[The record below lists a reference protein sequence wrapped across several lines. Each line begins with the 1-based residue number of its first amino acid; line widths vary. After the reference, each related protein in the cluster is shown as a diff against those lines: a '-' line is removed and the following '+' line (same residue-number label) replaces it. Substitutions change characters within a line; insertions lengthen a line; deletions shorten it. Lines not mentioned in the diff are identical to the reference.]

1 MSARPPRLIAC
12 VRCRRRKKRCDRAV
26 PSCGECTK
34 TGSDC
39 VPVGLKTN
47 GNLTTVPTAYLQQL
61 ESRMA
66 DLQRKTQAQTQ
77 TQSLGADADT
87 ADDHGQVQQE
97 SSYPSPFDNSN
108 NENSESGSGPAGD
121 PLPREESVDNVMVFD
136 GDDAMSNLYS
146 PSQSIPDLQA
156 QSQPTAS
163 GINRS
168 QPQHDLASI
177 GSDWLDHYAEVYFRH
192 AQPQWS
198 FLDED
203 DWNAKYQAWMASSG
217 AVDDTHVFILLLA
230 LAVGALLSSS
240 YRQNCPYLTHASL
253 LYETAIRDYL
263 GSITQHQSA
272 LTRTQASMLM
282 VIYSWHDS
290 SHNILQNSIMM
301 VLLNCQNLI
310 DQMRTDQD
318 KQSQDTAAVRS
329 LQRRCVM
336 SCHIVNEIVSSA
348 WSYPQSFVL
357 DTLDDKM
364 FQYAS
369 QMKAD
374 LESPDFYERLFQLRC
389 IQSKIRHANKKLRL
403 LDPSDPFRES
413 FHHRLKTELQ
423 DWKTSIQLFT
433 SSTPSDEVVYHETQ
447 ALLKLYDYGVSI
459 LMQENLSILSV
470 QDIGQL
476 IECCSE
482 ACRTFRQSQQSNP
495 LIYWTWTALMYQFR
509 LGVMLLYC
517 YFITPRTM
525 QTPVFS
531 YETTLDGIQ
540 SCRLTLENFSARW
553 PQSMVYLHTFQ
564 LLADKTFEASYSEA
578 IADQSALES
587 PEALTRCLTSGSSG
601 EWITNME
608 AAVTELKSQHVHH
621 AVVALILDMI
631 KRSSVENFNME
642 AIGFVP
648 NLDLD
653 SLGLFGF
660 CVPT

>member
-1 MSARPPRLIAC
+1 MTSRIAQELI
-12 VRCRRRKKRCDRAV
+12 
-26 PSCGECTK
+26 
-34 TGSDC
+34 
-39 VPVGLKTN
+39 
-47 GNLTTVPTAYLQQL
+47 
-61 ESRMA
+61 
-66 DLQRKTQAQTQ
+66 
-77 TQSLGADADT
+77 DADDGT
-87 ADDHGQVQQE
+87 YCVDT
-97 SSYPSPFDNSN
+97 DN
-108 NENSESGSGPAGD
+108 
-121 PLPREESVDNVMVFD
+121 VFD
-136 GDDAMSNLYS
+136 GDDTTMSNLYS
-146 PSQSIPDLQA
+146 PSQSIPDPQY
-156 QSQPTAS
+156 QSQPAGS
-163 GINRS
+163 AFNRS
-168 QPQHDLASI
+168 QPRHDLTSI
-177 GSDWLDHYAEVYFRH
+177 GSDWLGHYAEIYFRH

-203 DWNAKYQAWMASSG
+203 DWNTKYQAWMTSPS

-240 YRQNCPYLTHASL
+240 YHQNCPYLTHASR
-253 LYETAIRDYL
+253 LYETAVRDYL

-272 LTRTQASMLM
+272 LTRTQASILM

-301 VLLNCQNLI
+301 VLMNCQNLI
-310 DQMRTDQD
+310 DQMRADED
-318 KQSQDTAAVRS
+318 KQSENTTALRS
-329 LQRRCVM
+329 LQRRCIM

-357 DTLDDKM
+357 ETLDDKM

-369 QMKAD
+369 KMKAD

-389 IQSKIRHANKKLRL
+389 IQSKIRHTNKRLRL

-413 FHHRLKTELQ
+413 FRLRLKTELQ
-423 DWKTSIQLFT
+423 DWKTSIQLLT

-459 LMQENLSILSV
+459 LMQENLSILCV

-525 QTPVFS
+525 QTPIFS
-531 YETTLDGIQ
+531 YESTLDGIQ
-540 SCRLTLENFSARW
+540 SCRLTLENFSTRW
-553 PQSMVYLHTFQ
+553 PQSVVYFQAFQ
-564 LLADKTFEASYSEA
+564 LLADKAFESSYGEA
-578 IADQSALES
+578 IANQTALES

-601 EWITNME
+601 EWIANME
-608 AAVTELKSQHVHH
+608 AVVMELKSQHVHH
-621 AVVALILDMI
+621 AVVALIQDII
-631 KRSSVENFNME
+631 KRSSVEDFNME

-660 CVPT
+660 CVPTWQDRHNEVGAFMYKQVS